1 MKEKWLKAKPI
12 LIFLNILN
20 HLNGSIQYNM
30 KKEDIF
36 SRYSRQIFIEE
47 IGLEGQKKIM
57 ASKVLVIGAGG
68 LGSPVIQ
75 YLAAAG
81 VGTLG
86 VADFDLVELHNLN
99 RQVIHTEESIGRSK
113 VKSAEV
119 FVEKLNHQVNVVAIE
134 QKINASNADEILSQY
149 DLVVDGSDNF
159 STRYLV
165 NDTCVK
171 LKKTLVYGSILGFSG
186 QVAVFSHKESKNLR
200 DLFPEP
206 PFDEDIPDCDSLG
219 VLGALPGMI
228 GSMMALQTLKIIA
241 GLPVTL
247 NQLTL
252 VDTLNWRFQ
261 TIDF

>member
-1 MKEKWLKAKPI
+1 MK
-12 LIFLNILN
+12 
-20 HLNGSIQYNM
+20 Q
-30 KKEDIF
+30 DQF

-47 IGLEGQKKIM
+47 IGLEGQKKLM

-86 VADFDLVELHNLN
+86 VADFDEVELHNLN
-99 RQVIHTEESIGRSK
+99 RQIIHTENRVGLSK
-113 VKSAEV
+113 VMSAET
-119 FVEKLNHQVNVVAIE
+119 FVENLNHQVTFTGIE
-134 QKINASNADEILSQY
+134 EKINKNNAEEILSQY
-149 DLVVDGSDNF
+149 DVIVDGSDNF

-186 QVAVFSHKESKNLR
+186 QVAVFNHSGSKSLR

-206 PFDEDIPDCDSLG
+206 PSDGDVPDCDSLG
-219 VLGALPGMI
+219 VLGALPGII
-228 GSMMALQTLKIIA
+228 GSMMALQTLKIIT
-241 GLPVTL
+241 GLPVSL

-252 VDTLNWRFQ
+252 VNVMDWRFQ

>member
-1 MKEKWLKAKPI
+1 MKED
-12 LIFLNILN
+12 
-20 HLNGSIQYNM
+20 H
-30 KKEDIF
+30 F

-68 LGSPVIQ
+68 LGSPIIQ

-86 VADFDLVELHNLN
+86 IADFDEVELHNLN
-99 RQVIHTEESIGRSK
+99 RQIIHTESSIGLSK
-113 VKSAEV
+113 VESAET
-119 FVEKLNHQVNVVAIE
+119 FVENLNHQVIFTGIE
-134 QKINASNADEILSQY
+134 EKINENNAEEILSHY
-149 DLVVDGSDNF
+149 DIIVDGSDNF

-186 QVAVFSHKESKNLR
+186 QVAVFNHNGSKNLR
-200 DLFPEP
+200 DIFPEP
-206 PFDEDIPDCDSLG
+206 PFDEDMPDCDSLG
-219 VLGALPGMI
+219 VLGALPGII
-228 GSMMALQTLKIIA
+228 GSMMALQTLKIITD
-241 GLPVTL
+241 LPVNL

-252 VDTLNWRFQ
+252 VNVMDWRFQ

>member
-1 MKEKWLKAKPI
+1 MVR
-12 LIFLNILN
+12 FY
-20 HLNGSIQYNM
+20 STNM
-30 KKEDIF
+30 KSEDIF
-36 SRYSRQIFIEE
+36 KRYSRQIFIDE

-81 VGTLG
+81 VGNLG
-86 VADFDLVELHNLN
+86 VADFDFVELHNLN
-99 RQVIHTEESIGRSK
+99 RQVIHSENSVGTVK
-113 VKSAEV
+113 VKSAEA
-119 FVEKLNHQVNVVAIE
+119 FVENLNHQVEFIAIE
-134 QKINASNADEILSQY
+134 QKITDLNAEEILSPY
-149 DLVVDGSDNF
+149 DIVIDGSDNF

-186 QVAVFSHKESKNLR
+186 QVAVFNHKGSKNLR

-206 PFDEDIPDCDSLG
+206 PFDEEVPDCDSLG
-219 VLGALPGMI
+219 VLGALPGII
-228 GSMMALQTLKIIA
+228 GSMMALQALKIIA
-241 GLPVTL
+241 DLPVSL
-247 NQLTL
+247 NQITL
-252 VDTLNWRFQ
+252 IDTLQWRFQ

>member
-1 MKEKWLKAKPI
+1 
-12 LIFLNILN
+12 
-20 HLNGSIQYNM
+20 M
-30 KKEDIF
+30 KKEDYF

-47 IGLEGQKKIM
+47 IGLEGQKKIKS
-57 ASKVLVIGAGG
+57 SKVLVIGAGG

-86 VADFDLVELHNLN
+86 VADFDEVELHNLN
-99 RQVIHTEESIGRSK
+99 RQIIHTENRVGLSK
-113 VKSAEV
+113 VTSAEA
-119 FVEKLNHQVNVVAIE
+119 FVKELNHQVIFKGIE
-134 QKINASNADEILSQY
+134 EKINEDNVEEFITQY
-149 DLVVDGSDNF
+149 DVVIDGSDNF

-186 QVAVFSHKESKNLR
+186 QVAVFNHNGSKNLR
-200 DLFPEP
+200 DIFPEP
-206 PFDEDIPDCDSLG
+206 PFDEDVPDCDSLG
-219 VLGALPGMI
+219 VLGALPGII
-228 GSMMALQTLKIIA
+228 GSMMALQALKIITD
-241 GLPVTL
+241 LPVSV

-252 VDTLNWRFQ
+252 VDTLSWRFQ